1 MRLSGN
7 KQMSAGVRFALAWAV
22 CSLSNLIVQA
32 AIQGDEQKAQARIQ
46 RQVEIFFFLYYS
58 LFSNQSSRD

>member
-46 RQVEIFFFLYYS
+46 RQVEIFFFLYI
-58 LFSNQSSRD
+58 